1 MTLIQYIDLLELRH
15 GTAMGPLLL
24 SVSLRL
30 QTPAP
35 SLLTVGQHLDP
46 ELQCQVSWNLVHID
60 RMPMSRCV
68 LIETTR

>member
-46 ELQCQVSWNLVHID
+46 ELHCQVSWNLVHID

-68 LIETTR
+68 LIVTTR